1 MVEKELTQHSN
12 SKKHVRQ
19 PPSVPFLWE
28 ERPGIP
34 KKDWKPGSSSVTSV
48 PKPPLK
54 LVASVPFIWE
64 EKPGKPL
71 PSFSL
76 PPPAKLISLPSP
88 LVYSHSYND
97 IDNNYDKGGNG
108 GDGDEQE
115 GMFKTDIETFSFKTK
130 DSFSSAP
137 SLLANCIVSLT
148 AISTAVPVD
157 NILTQD
163 DKSGQLETPSS
174 SPPSETA
181 SSTSSYA
188 TGTSSLIG
196 ASFLECLFPLFPPSS
211 GFLDKAGEN
220 NCQAPLQPESRQD
233 DRESNS
239 GVVARRP
246 PTLGELIMMSRRR
259 SNRRKAVQMKKQN
272 LSMVKLEIL
281 LPLCLLCIWV
291 ISLL

>member
-1 MVEKELTQHSN
+1 MQVKNIYRGHRFNSKMVEKEFTQHSN
-12 SKKHVRQ
+12 TKKHVRQ

-34 KKDWKPGSSSVTSV
+34 KKDWKPGTSSSSSSSVTSL

-97 IDNNYDKGGNG
+97 IDYNYDKG

-115 GMFKTDIETFSFKTK
+115 GMFETDFDTFSFKT
-130 DSFSSAP
+130 DESFSSTP
-137 SLLANCIVSLT
+137 SLLANCLVSLT
-148 AISTAVPVD
+148 AISTTVPVD
-157 NILTQD
+157 KILAED

-188 TGTSSLIG
+188 TGTSSLVG

-220 NCQAPLQPESRQD
+220 NCRDPLEPESKQYDHR
-233 DRESNS
+233 SNGS
-239 GVVARRP
+239 IVARRA

-272 LSMVKLEIL
+272 LSMVKT
-281 LPLCLLCIWV
+281 
-291 ISLL
+291 